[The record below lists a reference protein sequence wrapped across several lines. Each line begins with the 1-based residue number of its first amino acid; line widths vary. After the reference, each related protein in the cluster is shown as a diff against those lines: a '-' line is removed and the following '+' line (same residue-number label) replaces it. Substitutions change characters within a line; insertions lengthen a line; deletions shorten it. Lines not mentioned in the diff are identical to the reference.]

1 MANAIRFH
9 EIGTPS
15 VMRWEEIEVGRPGA
29 GEVRVRHEA
38 VGLNFADTYF
48 RSGLYPAQLPA
59 GMGVE
64 GAGVVEEIGEGV
76 VDFAVGDRVTYT
88 GSPLGAY
95 ATERIMAS
103 SDLIALP
110 DGIAFRHRGRH
121 DHARTDCR
129 LPSASHLPVESGR
142 HRVAT
147 CCGGRGWTD
156 LHPVG
161 KTVGNQ
167 SDRNGVERREGER
180 CPSSRV
186 R

>member
-110 DGIAFRHRGRH
+110 DGIAFDHEHGKATVALRGP
-121 DHARTDCR
+121 ARRKGGLLGCCW
-129 LPSASHLPVESGR
+129 AESGR
-142 HRVAT
+142 RNEP
-147 CCGGRGWTD
+147 GREVRGLPAD
-156 LHPVG
+156 FG
-161 KTVGNQ
+161 
-167 SDRNGVERREGER
+167 RRTAQAGLGFKQKEIRGLF
-180 CPSSRV
+180 
-186 R
+186 

>member
-1 MANAIRFH
+1 
-9 EIGTPS
+9 
-15 VMRWEEIEVGRPGA
+15 MRWEEIEVGRPGA

-95 ATERIMAS
+95 ATERIM
-103 SDLIALP
+103 
-110 DGIAFRHRGRH
+110 
-121 DHARTDCR
+121 
-129 LPSASHLPVESGR
+129 
-142 HRVAT
+142 
-147 CCGGRGWTD
+147 
-156 LHPVG
+156 
-161 KTVGNQ
+161 
-167 SDRNGVERREGER
+167 RR
-180 CPSSRV
+180 PT
-186 R
+186 